1 MNELQIYNHP
11 DFGKVR
17 IIMINGE
24 PYFVGRDVA
33 IALGY
38 SNPND
43 ALAKHVPD
51 KYKLVSQIAIAGQMR
66 NVTLINEAGLYKLVM
81 RSKLPNAEKFSDWVC
96 EEVLPS
102 IRKHGM
108 YLDPNAPID
117 PRFLRRIADEIE
129 ARDKKILELDTQ
141 VTTLSNENAEMKPKV
156 DYYEKVMSSEETL
169 STTLIA
175 HAYGMSAI
183 IFNRKLEELKIIRK
197 VNNVW
202 ELYQKYVGKGY
213 MVDVVRELKDGF
225 TVTHNYWT
233 HKGRMF
239 LYSELKKH
247 GIFPTREQN
256 SPQLALFEGDV
267 S

>member
-11 DFGKVR
+11 EFGKVR

-33 IALGY
+33 TSLGY

-102 IRKHGM
+102 IRKHGA
-108 YLDPNAPID
+108 YLTVETA
-117 PRFLRRIADEIE
+117 E
-129 ARDKKILELDTQ
+129 KILYNPDFIIKLAQQ
-141 VTTLSNENAEMKPKV
+141 VKDAQAKIAEMKPKV
-156 DYYEKVMSSEETL
+156 DYYEKVMSSAETL

-213 MVDVVRELKDGF
+213 MVDVVKEREGGF
-225 TVTHNYWT
+225 TFTHTYWT

-256 SPQLALFEGDV
+256 NPQLALFEGDA